1 MTSPRFIDAVRY
13 ATLKHATQTRKA
25 ANAAVVPY
33 MVHPLEAAQ
42 ILAEVGVT
50 DEDILIA
57 AVLHDVLEDTDGT
70 EDDIRFKFGE
80 RVLGIVKEVTDDP
93 ELSKK
98 KQKERQISEAPSK
111 SYAAKLVKAADKTSN
126 MKDLV
131 RKPPGWRL
139 ESVAGYTNQARMVVA
154 ALNSKNE
161 LPPQLAAVFWEASQN
176 VLDWVDEQRYR
187 EMQNQQEA
195 AQ

>member
-33 MVHPLEAAQ
+33 IVHPLEAAQ
-42 ILAEVGVT
+42 ILAECGVT

-70 EDDIRFKFGE
+70 EEDIRFKFGE
-80 RVLGIVKEVTDDP
+80 RVLGIVQEVTDDP
-93 ELSKK
+93 LLDRKE
-98 KQKERQISEAPSK
+98 QKLRQETEADQK

-131 RKPPGWRL
+131 RKPTGWPNT
-139 ESVAGYTNQARMVVA
+139 SVRGYTQQARRVVN
-154 ALNSKNE
+154 ALNHAGE
-161 LPPQLAAVFWEASQN
+161 LPPQLAALFWQSSQD
-176 VLDWVDEQRYR
+176 VLDWVDEQEVR
-187 EMQNQQEA
+187 
-195 AQ
+195 AQKVSA

>member
-42 ILAEVGVT
+42 ILAGVGIT

-70 EDDIRFKFGE
+70 EEDIRFKFGD

-93 ELSKK
+93 GLPKK
-98 KQKERQISEAPSK
+98 KQKERQITEAPHK

-131 RKPPGWRL
+131 RKPPGWRP
-139 ESVAGYTNQARMVVA
+139 ESVAGYTSQARSVVA
-154 ALNSKNE
+154 ALNSSNE
-161 LPPQLAAVFWEASQN
+161 LPPQLASMFWQASQD
-176 VLDWVDEQRYR
+176 VLDWVDEQLYRQR
-187 EMQNQQEA
+187 EMEQA

>member
-33 MVHPLEAAQ
+33 IVHPLEAAQ

-70 EDDIRFKFGE
+70 EDDIRYKYGE
-80 RVLGIVKEVTDDP
+80 RVLGIVKEVTDDRL
-93 ELSKK
+93 LSKV
-98 KQKERQISEAPSK
+98 ERKRRQVSDAPSK

-131 RKPPGWRL
+131 RKPPGWPPS
-139 ESVAGYTNQARMVVA
+139 SVRNYTEQAREVVT

-161 LPPQLAAVFWEASQN
+161 LPPQLMTVFWQASQE
-176 VLDWVDEQRYR
+176 VFDWADEQEFR
-187 EMQNQQEA
+187 ENREA
-195 AQ
+195 VAQ